1 MSIITALV
9 SARKSAG
16 LTQAELAARA
26 GLSRMTVQRIEAG
39 DIDPRLSTLLEMAR
53 VLGMELMM
61 VPGEL
66 RPDVEG
72 FLRSGGRVIGQPPGA
87 GAPQSVVDIL
97 RQPADTEGKNKD
109 KP

>member
-1 MSIITALV
+1 MSIVTELIN
-9 SARKSAG
+9 ARKATR

-61 VPGEL
+61 VPAEL

-72 FLRSGGRVIGQPPGA
+72 FLRSGGRVIGQPAGA
-87 GAPQSVVDIL
+87 SAPQSVVDLL
-97 RQPADTEGKNKD
+97 RQAAGTKNES
-109 KP
+109 